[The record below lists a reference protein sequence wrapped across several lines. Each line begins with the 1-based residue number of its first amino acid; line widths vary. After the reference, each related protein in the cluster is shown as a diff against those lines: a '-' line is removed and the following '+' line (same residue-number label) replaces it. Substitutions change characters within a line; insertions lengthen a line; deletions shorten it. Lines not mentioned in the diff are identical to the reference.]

1 MNTTAGRTTQAAQ
14 AIPREILDAWVSSFK
29 SLDWTF
35 EQMEGLTTNWMKQT
49 KAMRQDGQKVLEAL
63 AEQAKSNGDFAG
75 FMDQGLKGVPGWD
88 VPTLVDLRRQI
99 DDLSARVDVL
109 SNR

>member
-1 MNTTAGRTTQAAQ
+1 MNTISEH
-14 AIPREILDAWVSSFK
+14 IPQGIPSEILDAWVSSFK

-35 EQMEGLTTNWMKQT
+35 EQMEGLSTNWMKQAR
-49 KAMRQDGQKVLEAL
+49 AMRQDGQKVLETL
-63 AEQAKSNGDFAG
+63 TGQAENQDEELQAHGYKAI
-75 FMDQGLKGVPGWD
+75 LKGVPGWD

-99 DDLSARVDVL
+99 DELSVRVDLL